1 MSNELESARAMEVNL
16 VLIIGADG
24 DNVGYHET
32 ETESPGST
40 NPQ

>member
-24 DNVGYHET
+24 VGYHET